1 MYACNCHCLRG
12 VSFIRFFS
20 VFKRGLDRVA
30 LSRFFAAVAG
40 FSLGAYVLW
49 ASLKIEFDREAIW
62 KSATASITMVLS
74 LFALELL
81 RVIVDP
87 SSYQFLVLRLRLLP
101 VYAVVGVVVYLLSL
115 IVLKAVKKRD
125 TELPHD
131 YLPLRL

>member
-1 MYACNCHCLRG
+1 MYACNCYYLRC
-12 VSFIRFFS
+12 VSFIHFS
-20 VFKRGLDRVA
+20 SIFKRRLNRGGA
-30 LSRFFAAVAG
+30 LRFFAALAG
-40 FSLGAYVLW
+40 FSLGTYVLW

-62 KSATASITMVLS
+62 KSATASITMGLS

-81 RVIVDP
+81 SVIVDP

-125 TELPHD
+125 TELLHD

>member
-20 VFKRGLDRVA
+20 VFKRGLDRGGAFKV
-30 LSRFFAAVAG
+30 FAAVAG

-49 ASLKIEFDREAIW
+49 VSLKIEFDREAIW
-62 KSATASITMVLS
+62 KSATASITMGLS

-115 IVLKAVKKRD
+115 IVLKAVKTRD